1 VDDCPVI
8 DKWFTEYENL
18 LTTLGIKDNNWACSL
33 PIATPAYLHPH
44 TGAAIKRMAN
54 RLVSEGKDAW
64 HAQGL
69 YTVISETDTSL
80 SYSMWIILW

>member
-1 VDDCPVI
+1 MAEECTSRIYIQGKGRNDKFVDDCPVI

-44 TGAAIKRMAN
+44 IGAAIKRMAD
-54 RLVSEGKDAW
+54 RLVSDGKDAW
-64 HAQGL
+64 PCTQ
-69 YTVISETDTSL
+69 
-80 SYSMWIILW
+80 